1 MLRNILVKLIFLPLL
16 NSVSVK
22 TCSTMDSLVY
32 LTETIRAKV
41 DEDEFVTTAL
51 QGSSKA
57 FDPVEHQFLIK

>member
-1 MLRNILVKLIFLPLL
+1 
-16 NSVSVK
+16 
-22 TCSTMDSLVY
+22 MDSLVY

-51 QGSSKA
+51 QDSSKA